1 MDCRVKPGDDK
12 LGRIGGYALGRG
24 FDMAM
29 TLDEAAAVM
38 RETVRKYSVW
48 YLLQG
53 GLMVVAG
60 VVALLYPFFA
70 STAIVLILGW
80 LLIFAGIV
88 QGIGLIGAGNV
99 PHYWLQLIS
108 AVIAIVIG
116 VLMLRQPDNGLMIIT
131 ALLIVYF
138 MVEGTA
144 RVIFALTIRPF
155 PHWGWV
161 LAAGIVGILLA
172 VYLRANLPV
181 DSPWVLGVLLGILLI
196 SEGAALTYLAWR
208 VRSATTTPA

>member
-1 MDCRVKPGDDK
+1 
-12 LGRIGGYALGRG
+12 
-24 FDMAM
+24 MAM

-38 RETVRKYSVW
+38 REAMRETVRKYSTW

-80 LLIFAGIV
+80 LLIFAGVV

-108 AVIAIVIG
+108 AVIAILIG
-116 VLMLRQPDNGLMIIT
+116 VLMLRQPDSGLMIIT

-138 MVEGTA
+138 MVEGIA
-144 RVIFALTIRPF
+144 KVIFALTIRPF
-155 PHWGWV
+155 PNWGWV
-161 LAAGIVGILLA
+161 LGAGMVGILLA
-172 VYLRANLPV
+172 VYLWANLPV
-181 DSPWVLGVLLGILLI
+181 DSAWVLGILLGILLI

-208 VRSATTTPA
+208 VRSATTTTAP

>member
-1 MDCRVKPGDDK
+1 
-12 LGRIGGYALGRG
+12 
-24 FDMAM
+24 MAM

-38 RETVRKYSVW
+38 REAMRETVRKYSAW

-53 GLMVVAG
+53 GLMIVAG

-70 STAIVLILGW
+70 STAIVVILGW

-108 AVIAIVIG
+108 AVIAIMIG
-116 VLMLRQPDNGLMIIT
+116 LLLLRQPDSGLLIIT

-138 MVEGTA
+138 MVEGISK
-144 RVIFALTIRPF
+144 VIFALTIRPF
-155 PHWGWV
+155 PNWGWV

-172 VYLRANLPV
+172 VYLWANLPV
-181 DSPWVLGVLLGILLI
+181 DSAWVLGVLLGILLI
-196 SEGAALTYLAWR
+196 AEGAALTYLAWR
-208 VRSATTTPA
+208 VRSSSAEVSSAEL

>member
-1 MDCRVKPGDDK
+1 
-12 LGRIGGYALGRG
+12 
-24 FDMAM
+24 MAM

-38 RETVRKYSVW
+38 REAMRETVRKYSTW

-60 VVALLYPFFA
+60 VVALLYRFFA

-80 LLIFAGIV
+80 LLIFAGVV

-108 AVIAIVIG
+108 AVIAILIG
-116 VLMLRQPDNGLMIIT
+116 VLMLRQPDSGLMIIT

-138 MVEGTA
+138 MVEGIA
-144 RVIFALTIRPF
+144 KVIFALTIRPF
-155 PHWGWV
+155 PNWGWV
-161 LAAGIVGILLA
+161 LGAGMVGILLA
-172 VYLRANLPV
+172 VYLWANLPV
-181 DSPWVLGVLLGILLI
+181 DSAWVLGILLGILLI

-208 VRSATTTPA
+208 VRSATTTTAP

>member
-1 MDCRVKPGDDK
+1 MT
-12 LGRIGGYALGRG
+12 
-24 FDMAM
+24 M

-38 RETVRKYSVW
+38 REAMRETVRKYSTW

-116 VLMLRQPDNGLMIIT
+116 VLLLRQPDSGLMIIT

-138 MVEGTA
+138 MVEGIA
-144 RVIFALTIRPF
+144 KVIFALTIRPF
-155 PHWGWV
+155 PNWGWV
-161 LAAGIVGILLA
+161 LAAGMVGILLA
-172 VYLRANLPV
+172 VYLWANLPV
-181 DSPWVLGVLLGILLI
+181 DTAWVLGVLLGILLI

-208 VRSATTTPA
+208 VRSATTTTA

>member
-12 LGRIGGYALGRG
+12 LGRIGRYALGRAV
-24 FDMAM
+24 DMAM
-29 TLDEAAAVM
+29 TLDEAAAVMREAM

-70 STAIVLILGW
+70 STAIVLMLGW

-116 VLMLRQPDNGLMIIT
+116 VLMLRQPDSGLMIIT

-138 MVEGTA
+138 MVEGIA
-144 RVIFALTIRPF
+144 KVIFALTIRPF
-155 PHWGWV
+155 P
-161 LAAGIVGILLA
+161 
-172 VYLRANLPV
+172 N
-181 DSPWVLGVLLGILLI
+181 
-196 SEGAALTYLAWR
+196 
-208 VRSATTTPA
+208 

>member
-1 MDCRVKPGDDK
+1 
-12 LGRIGGYALGRG
+12 
-24 FDMAM
+24 MAM

-38 RETVRKYSVW
+38 REAMRETVRKYSTW

-80 LLIFAGIV
+80 LLIFAGVV

-108 AVIAIVIG
+108 AVIAILIG
-116 VLMLRQPDNGLMIIT
+116 VLMLRQPDSGLMIIT

-138 MVEGTA
+138 MVEGIA
-144 RVIFALTIRPF
+144 KVIFALTIRPF
-155 PHWGWV
+155 PNWG
-161 LAAGIVGILLA
+161 
-172 VYLRANLPV
+172 
-181 DSPWVLGVLLGILLI
+181 
-196 SEGAALTYLAWR
+196 
-208 VRSATTTPA
+208 

>member
-1 MDCRVKPGDDK
+1 
-12 LGRIGGYALGRG
+12 
-24 FDMAM
+24 M

-38 RETVRKYSVW
+38 REAMRETVRKYSTW

-60 VVALLYPFFA
+60 IVALLYPFFA

-116 VLMLRQPDNGLMIIT
+116 VLLLRQPDSGLMIIT

-138 MVEGTA
+138 MVEGIA
-144 RVIFALTIRPF
+144 KVIFALTIRPF
-155 PHWGWV
+155 PNWGWV

-172 VYLRANLPV
+172 VYLWANLPV
-181 DSPWVLGVLLGILLI
+181 DSAWVLGVLLGILLI

-208 VRSATTTPA
+208 VRSAVPAP